1 MLTHIPFPQIE
12 LVKYQRIIWLS
23 TYKYDFFIV
32 REISRFPFIL
42 NAICV
47 HSSFDMWFYYI
58 VMYLHRLRLFM
69 VNNVGTTGTKF
80 MICFSVVS
88 PNSTDTANNELKVF
102 YYVIYYVVLYF
113 NFGVNLFIILNSFP
127 VYDIIF
133 NF

>member
-1 MLTHIPFPQIE
+1 MQFVYTAAL
-12 LVKYQRIIWLS
+12 
-23 TYKYDFFIV
+23 
-32 REISRFPFIL
+32 
-42 NAICV
+42 ICG
-47 HSSFDMWFYYI
+47 FYYI

-80 MICFSVVS
+80 MICLSVVS
-88 PNSTDTANNELKVF
+88 PNSTDTADNKLKVF

-113 NFGVNLFIILNSFP
+113 NFGFNLFNILNSFP